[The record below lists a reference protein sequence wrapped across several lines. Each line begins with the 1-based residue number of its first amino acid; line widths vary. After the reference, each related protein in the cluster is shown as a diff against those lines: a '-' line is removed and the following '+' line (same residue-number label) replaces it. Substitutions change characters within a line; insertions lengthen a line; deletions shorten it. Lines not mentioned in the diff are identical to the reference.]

1 MKLPSWLTPK
11 SRRQPSPPPL
21 PPEPSLTACPDC
33 GREMV
38 RIDKSTMS
46 GYDMRTYR
54 CAPCGKEHI
63 INFGPALW
71 KILSDAREAE
81 EKGEKGNG

>member
-1 MKLPSWLTPK
+1 MKWPSWLTPK
-11 SRRQPSPPPL
+11 SRRRPAA
-21 PPEPSLTACPDC
+21 EPSLTACPDC
-33 GREMV
+33 GREMD
-38 RIDKSTMS
+38 RIEKSTMS

-54 CAPCGKEHI
+54 CEHCGKEHI

-81 EKGEKGNG
+81 EKQEKSNG